1 VDIRQHSTPSDRR
14 LDHGVQLFVTP
25 DGQLQVSRG
34 DPLDSEIFGGVTYH
48 TVNRDPTSVS
58 DIDAIQVK
66 AFDNRPEIPKG
77 RGGEQRLTSKLQN
90 LGCQIL
96 QNRSH
101 VDRRFGSHSN
111 LVLGRFLEETVDT
124 TYGELLSEL
133 IEREEQ
139 KKIMKT
145 QIQL

>member
-1 VDIRQHSTPSDRR
+1 VGKQ
-14 LDHGVQLFVTP
+14 G
-25 DGQLQVSRG
+25 
-34 DPLDSEIFGGVTYH
+34 
-48 TVNRDPTSVS
+48 
-58 DIDAIQVK
+58 
-66 AFDNRPEIPKG
+66 
-77 RGGEQRLTSKLQN
+77 LTSKLQN

-101 VDRRFGSHSN
+101 VDRRFGSHSD

-139 KKIMKT
+139 KKIMKR
-145 QIQL
+145 QIQF